1 MASMSTTGRIDASAD
16 KVWAVVSDFGGL
28 DAFFPPVARSEGS
41 GSGVGMERQCTF
53 QDGAQIK
60 ETLLALDPDARSLTY
75 NVHDPNPFP
84 FEGYVATMRVND
96 LGEGSSELVWSA
108 EFNAKGMSD
117 QEVTDLL
124 DGLFLQG
131 IDGLRKLTET
141 A

>member
-1 MASMSTTGRIDASAD
+1 
-16 KVWAVVSDFGGL
+16 
-28 DAFFPPVARSEGS
+28 
-41 GSGVGMERQCTF
+41 MERQCTF
-53 QDGAQIK
+53 HDGAQIR
-60 ETLLALDPDARSLTY
+60 ETLLAMDHDERSLTY
-75 NVHDPNPFP
+75 DVHDPNPFP
-84 FEGYVATMRVND
+84 FEGYVATMRVNG

-108 EFNAKGMSD
+108 KFSAKGMSD